1 MREISGILIGTK
13 SIYSAK
19 TLFRKYGIYVFLAIL
34 FIIASLASPT
44 FLKPQNLR
52 NIFCQAAPLGMVSIG
67 QTFVI
72 LTGKVGL
79 DLSVASVMATVAVI
93 IAGLTGGQDV
103 LFLPVAVI
111 CLLFGVAVGLLNGL
125 LITKRKVPP
134 FMATL
139 GMMIIIQG
147 IRFIYTRG
155 APKGNFPPILRF
167 LGTGD
172 IGPIPVSVLSL
183 AILTAIAAIILK
195 KTTLGRQIYVIGG
208 NINTAFLSGYNV
220 NFIVTLT
227 FMISAFMAAIAG
239 IYLAGWI
246 GISDNWV
253 GKGYELD
260 SIAAVVIG
268 GTSLHG
274 GRGGVFGTIAGVLII
289 VMLYNLVLIL
299 HLPFQVQL
307 IVKGV
312 VIILAASFWSFK
324 F

>member
-1 MREISGILIGTK
+1 VERKRMISKDLPFI
-13 SIYSAK
+13 
-19 TLFRKYGIYVFLAIL
+19 RKYAIYIFLVLL
-34 FIIASLASPT
+34 FVISSLSSPT
-44 FLKPQNLR
+44 FLKHQNLK
-52 NIFCQAAPLGMVSIG
+52 NILNQAAPLGIASIG

-72 LTGKVGL
+72 LTGRVGL

-93 IAGLTGGQDV
+93 FAGLTGGQDV
-103 LFLPVAVI
+103 LFLPVVAI
-111 CLLFGVAVGLLNGL
+111 CLLFGSLVGLSNGL
-125 LITKRKVPP
+125 LITKRRVPP

-139 GMMIIIQG
+139 GMTIIVQG
-147 IRFIYTRG
+147 LRFIYTRG

-167 LGTGD
+167 LGTGE
-172 IGPIPVSVLSL
+172 IGPIPVSILSL

-208 NINTAFLSGYNV
+208 NINTAILSGYNV
-220 NFIVTLT
+220 NFIVTLA
-227 FMISAFMAAIAG
+227 FMISGFMAAIAG

-274 GRGGVFGTIAGVLII
+274 GRGGVLGTIAGVLII
-289 VMLYNLVLIL
+289 MMLYNLVLIL